1 MNTDKR
7 KKIYNS
13 AKNLFEKFWPV
24 KVSIDAIVNEAWV
37 GKWTFY
43 NYFQNK
49 QELYEKIIEDL
60 VGFRKKYLEDL
71 KNFFWK
77 KTQQETLVFC
87 FVWFLSTLEENIFL
101 KNIFLENKNF
111 FMWKI
116 NLSYVKEKQ
125 KEAIWKIIVWLE
137 NEEEKNF
144 FLDLAY
150 SYVKLMLLKKNFLTK
165 KEYKK
170 SMVDYA
176 NIFAIWFLNKQNF
189 TKIDCNDF

>member
-1 MNTDKR
+1 MNIDKR

-13 AKNLFEKFWPV
+13 AKKLFEKFWPV

-71 KNFFWK
+71 KNFFWW
-77 KTQQETLVFC
+77 KTQQETLVYC

-125 KEAIWKIIVWLE
+125 KEAIWEIISWLE

-150 SYVKLMLLKKNFLTK
+150 SYAKLMLLKKNFLTEE
-165 KEYKK
+165 EYKK
-170 SMVDYA
+170 TMVNYA
-176 NIFAIWFLNKQNF
+176 NIFAIWFLNKKNF
-189 TKIDCNDF
+189 IEIDCTNF